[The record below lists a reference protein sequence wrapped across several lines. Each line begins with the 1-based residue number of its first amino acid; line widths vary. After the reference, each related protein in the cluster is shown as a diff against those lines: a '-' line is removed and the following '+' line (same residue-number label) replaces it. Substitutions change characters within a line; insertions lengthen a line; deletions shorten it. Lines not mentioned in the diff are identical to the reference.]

1 MCVMLNKKGVTLS
14 IIMEGQSLNYNE
26 SPLTVSELKKLTRGN
41 GIVSTYSSRQSLG
54 YEIRKAGDE
63 VFGWNLNVVTCKNR
77 VMQFDP
83 KKTIA
88 DSEEMD
94 LFGYMMTAEGK
105 GNTKTRNA
113 VVRLSN
119 AISLEPYKG
128 DLEFANNMGLA
139 KRIGADTMPYSVEQ
153 HKSYYAYTITIDLN
167 RVGIDGDIELDNE
180 TKVKRLNQLLDILR
194 HLKRDIR
201 GRREKLSPLFVVGG
215 VYTNSNPYF
224 DGMLDLENTKKGF
237 NINTKRLISALN
249 ARELGAD
256 RRVKEST
263 LIGFV
268 DGVFNNVSDLEAT
281 VGADK
286 LVSIDDFFDAL
297 KSEIKAQFGVK

>member
-1 MCVMLNKKGVTLS
+1 MLNKKGVTVS
-14 IIMEGQSLNYNE
+14 VIMEGQSLNYNE

-41 GIVSTYSSRQSLG
+41 GTVSTYSSRQSLG
-54 YEIRKAGDE
+54 YEVRKSGEE
-63 VFGWNLNVVTCKNR
+63 VFGWDLNTVTCKNR

-113 VVRLSN
+113 VVRINN

-128 DLEFANNMGLA
+128 DLEFATNMGLA
-139 KRIGADTMPYSVEQ
+139 KRVGADTMPYNVEQ
-153 HKSYYAYTITIDLN
+153 HKSYYAYTITIDLP
-167 RVGIDGDIELDNE
+167 RVGVDGDIELDNE
-180 TKVKRLNQLLDILR
+180 IKVKRLSQFLDIVR
-194 HLKRDIR
+194 HLQRDIR
-201 GRREKLSPLFVVGG
+201 GRRERLSPLFIVGG
-215 VYTNSNPYF
+215 VYTNANPYF
-224 DGMLDLENTKKGF
+224 DGMLDLKNTKNGF
-237 NINTKRLISALN
+237 NLNIERLTSALN

-256 RRVKEST
+256 SRVKEST
-263 LIGFV
+263 VVGFV

>member
-54 YEIRKAGDE
+54 YEIRKAGEE
-63 VFGWNLNVVTCKNR
+63 VFGWDLNTVTCKNR

-256 RRVKEST
+256 SRVKEYT
-263 LIGFV
+263 VIGYV
-268 DGVFNNVSDLEAT
+268 DGVFSNVSDLEGVVDAN
-281 VGADK
+281 K

-297 KSEIKAQFGVK
+297 KSEIKAQFEVK

>member
-54 YEIRKAGDE
+54 YEIRKAGEE

-256 RRVKEST
+256 SRVKEST
-263 LIGFV
+263 VIGYV
-268 DGVFNNVSDLEAT
+268 DGVFSNVSDLEGVVDAN
-281 VGADK
+281 K

-297 KSEIKAQFGVK
+297 KSEIKAQFEVK